1 MVTFGVRVS
10 VYEFVEGGTQFSP
23 QQYGYDTEA
32 NESHEYFLIPNT
44 FTEISLCQRYFKSS
58 CSEKHILLLKKAKT
72 FLYSMGNKNQIHQNY
87 TRLMIE
93 LRPHPSQI

>member
-1 MVTFGVRVS
+1 MVTFRVRVS

-44 FTEISLCQRYFKSS
+44 FT
-58 CSEKHILLLKKAKT
+58 
-72 FLYSMGNKNQIHQNY
+72 
-87 TRLMIE
+87 
-93 LRPHPSQI
+93 